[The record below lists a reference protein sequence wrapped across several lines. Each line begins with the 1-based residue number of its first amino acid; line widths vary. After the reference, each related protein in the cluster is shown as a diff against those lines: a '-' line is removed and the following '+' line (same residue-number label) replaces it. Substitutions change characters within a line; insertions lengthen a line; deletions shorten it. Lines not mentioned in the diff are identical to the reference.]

1 MKLLKI
7 TIALMLL
14 LGLGA
19 CTGKKS
25 ENAVASDE
33 MLEDAV
39 KIQIVVKDYGT
50 VEAELYPKVAPKTVE
65 NFVSLV
71 EKGIYE
77 NNTFHRI
84 IDGFMIQGGMDRNGR
99 AEKIDGEFA
108 SNGFENN
115 LKHKEGVISMAR
127 ANDPNSASSQFFIMV
142 GDGDW
147 LDGQYAAFGKVTS
160 GLEIV
165 KKIAKDA
172 KPIDN
177 NGTIPEEEQPII
189 ENIIVVE

>member
-25 ENAVASDE
+25 ENAVTSDE
-33 MLEDAV
+33 MFEDAV

-84 IDGFMIQGGMDRNGR
+84 IDGFMIQGGMDRNGQV
-99 AEKIDGEFA
+99 EKIEGEFA

-189 ENIIVVE
+189 ENIIVVK

>member
-25 ENAVASDE
+25 ENAVTSDE
-33 MLEDAV
+33 MFEDAV

-50 VEAELYPKVAPKTVE
+50 VEAELYPKVAPKTVK
-65 NFVSLV
+65 NFVSLA

-84 IDGFMIQGGMDRNGR
+84 IDGFMIQGGMERNGR
-99 AEKIDGEFA
+99 G
-108 SNGFENN
+108 
-115 LKHKEGVISMAR
+115 SMKTTHSTESLTA
-127 ANDPNSASSQFFIMV
+127 
-142 GDGDW
+142 
-147 LDGQYAAFGKVTS
+147 L
-160 GLEIV
+160 
-165 KKIAKDA
+165 
-172 KPIDN
+172 
-177 NGTIPEEEQPII
+177 
-189 ENIIVVE
+189 

>member
-33 MLEDAV
+33 MFEDAV

-65 NFVSLV
+65 NFVSLA

-84 IDGFMIQGGMDRNGR
+84 IDGFMIQGGMDRNGQT
-99 AEKIDGEFA
+99 EKIEGEFA

-189 ENIIVVE
+189 ENIIVVK

>member
-33 MLEDAV
+33 MFEDAV

-84 IDGFMIQGGMDRNGR
+84 IDGFMIQGGMDRNGQ
-99 AEKIDGEFA
+99 AEKIEDEFA

-177 NGTIPEEEQPII
+177 NGTILEEEQPII
-189 ENIIVVE
+189 ENIIVVK

>member
-1 MKLLKI
+1 
-7 TIALMLL
+7 
-14 LGLGA
+14 
-19 CTGKKS
+19 
-25 ENAVASDE
+25 
-33 MLEDAV
+33 
-39 KIQIVVKDYGT
+39 
-50 VEAELYPKVAPKTVE
+50 
-65 NFVSLV
+65 
-71 EKGIYE
+71 
-77 NNTFHRI
+77 
-84 IDGFMIQGGMDRNGR
+84 
-99 AEKIDGEFA
+99 
-108 SNGFENN
+108 NN

-189 ENIIVVE
+189 EKIIVVK

>member
-33 MLEDAV
+33 MFEDAV

-65 NFVSLV
+65 NFVSLA

>member
-7 TIALMLL
+7 TIALLLL

-33 MLEDAV
+33 MFEDAV

-65 NFVSLV
+65 NFVTLV

-84 IDGFMIQGGMDRNGR
+84 IDGFMIQGGMDRNGQ
-99 AEKIDGEFA
+99 AEKIEGEFA

-127 ANDPNSASSQFFIMV
+127 DNDPNSASSQFFIMV

-177 NGTIPEEEQPII
+177 KGTIPEEEQPII
-189 ENIIVVE
+189 ENIVVVK

>member
-33 MLEDAV
+33 MFEDAV

-65 NFVSLV
+65 NFVSLA

-84 IDGFMIQGGMDRNGR
+84 IDGFMIQGGMDRNGQ
-99 AEKIDGEFA
+99 AEKIEGEFT

-172 KPIDN
+172 RPIDN

-189 ENIIVVE
+189 EKIIVVK